1 MPGQIGLIQATEVIK
16 LILKKG
22 KPLIGRFLIY
32 NALEMDFK
40 TFSVGRNPS
49 CHLCGEKAVIEG
61 LVDYHDVCSRSS
73 AGMPSAA

>member
-32 NALEMDFK
+32 NALELDFK
-40 TFSVGRNPS
+40 TFLIKKNPS
-49 CHLCGEKAVIEG
+49 CHLCGEEARIEG
-61 LVDYHDVCSRSS
+61 PVDYHDVCSRSS
-73 AGMPSAA
+73 VSAPSP